1 MAGSRAVSRDP
12 AFWLRRRQRQVSS
25 AYVALRLPPPSRAVH
40 FSPDIESLARELAL
54 SATPRIEEMEI
65 GHFYFRSQDLPEGV
79 LASLSDEVQE
89 GFRKSE
95 CLAFRTGNPLEPL
108 RVLHIVGVNFER
120 TLSARAHA
128 VTGGATSLNS
138 H

>member
-1 MAGSRAVSRDP
+1 MKRKIDVAAEIE
-12 AFWLRRRQRQVSS
+12 AFARQL
-25 AYVALRLPPPSRAVH
+25 AYT
-40 FSPDIESLARELAL
+40 
-54 SATPRIEEMEI
+54 ATPGILEMEF
-65 GHFYFRSQDLPEGV
+65 GRSYFRSQDLPEGV

-120 TLSARAHA
+120 M
-128 VTGGATSLNS
+128 
-138 H
+138 